1 MSSQAE
7 MLGLLENLSDSQVII
22 QTTATNGTPIYQAR
36 HLTAELI
43 TTNTSISVYICA
55 SPAVDVWLGRLWCSG
70 RSRAGRGFGGWGL
83 VLTQYS

>member
-36 HLTAELI
+36 HVTAELR
-43 TTNTSISVYICA
+43 TNNSISIYFCV

-70 RSRAGRGFGGWGL
+70 LSRAGRGFGGWGL
-83 VLTQYS
+83 VSTQYS